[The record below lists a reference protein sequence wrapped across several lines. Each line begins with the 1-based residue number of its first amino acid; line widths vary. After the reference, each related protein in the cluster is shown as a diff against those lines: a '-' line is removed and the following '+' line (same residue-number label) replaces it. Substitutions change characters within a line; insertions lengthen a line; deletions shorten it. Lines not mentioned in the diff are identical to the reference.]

1 VFSDRRFLGKLL
13 FSSLSLVLGTALAQE
28 TPWHL
33 GSLNA
38 SANNAPSAINTAGVK
53 PGPYEVVVA
62 VIDAG
67 VLQGHPSLEGR
78 LLPGY
83 DFLSAPHNPKGGRSA
98 NFAPDPR
105 ETKCLGQTLSTSFR
119 THGTEIASLI
129 AGNGR
134 EKSGVYGVNPLAKIL
149 PIRLF
154 GACNMSRTDLLDAMA
169 WSAGLTVAGVPNN
182 PNPAHVINLSF
193 SGGGAVCG
201 ADLQALVKRLVQKKV
216 FVVAAV
222 GNTFGKKLAEP
233 ANCEGVISVG
243 AVDPE
248 NNIESYSA
256 LDARTVIYAPGGGRR
271 LNEDSNWQAN
281 KLKVA
286 SFDVDAK
293 GEENPVG
300 LARGVGTSYAAPLVS
315 GFISLLLSHRPMMTP
330 AEFQAR
336 LPQYSRA
343 VNSDAHCAECAPRG
357 LVLTNAAALVR

>member
-1 VFSDRRFLGKLL
+1 
-13 FSSLSLVLGTALAQE
+13 
-28 TPWHL
+28 
-33 GSLNA
+33 
-38 SANNAPSAINTAGVK
+38 
-53 PGPYEVVVA
+53 
-62 VIDAG
+62 
-67 VLQGHPSLEGR
+67 
-78 LLPGY
+78 
-83 DFLSAPHNPKGGRSA
+83 
-98 NFAPDPR
+98 
-105 ETKCLGQTLSTSFR
+105 
-119 THGTEIASLI
+119 
-129 AGNGR
+129 
-134 EKSGVYGVNPLAKIL
+134 
-149 PIRLF
+149 
-154 GACNMSRTDLLDAMA
+154 
-169 WSAGLTVAGVPNN
+169 
-182 PNPAHVINLSF
+182 
-193 SGGGAVCG
+193 
-201 ADLQALVKRLVQKKV
+201 LVKRLVQKKV

-271 LNEDSNWQAN
+271 LIEDSSWQAN

-343 VNSDAHCAECAPRG
+343 VNPDAHCPECAPRG